1 MSREIRKKLEKNGV
15 VLVRQSL
22 PDRHLFADI
31 SNILGEFSDQMNENR
46 GLGGKILLNE
56 L

>member
-1 MSREIRKKLEKNGV
+1 MSREIRKKLKKKAH

-22 PDRHLFADI
+22 PDRQLFADI
-31 SNILGEFSDQMNENR
+31 PNNLGEFSDQLTENR
-46 GLGGKILLNE
+46 GLGGKILLSE

>member
-1 MSREIRKKLEKNGV
+1 MSREIRKKLEKNIE

-31 SNILGEFSDQMNENR
+31 PNNLGEFSDQLTENR
-46 GLGGKILLNE
+46 GLGGKILRNDL
-56 L
+56 